1 MASAAAA
8 TAPTGTTNS
17 LSASVFGSIAEAGD
31 VVSTTASK
39 GAAPEAAA
47 WQRTVLWG
55 MVAVA
60 VERLLLWFL

>member
-17 LSASVFGSIAEAGD
+17 LSTSVFGSVAEAGN

-39 GAAPEAAA
+39 GAAPEPAA
-47 WQRTVLWG
+47 WHGTVLWG
-55 MVAVA
+55 IAAVA
-60 VERLLLWFL
+60 VERLLLGFL